1 MSLVYANLDLL
12 ADSLSETTYRIRVVD
27 SPAGQAQS
35 TCAFTSELEAIAAAV
50 AAGLDIER
58 MDAETTRR
66 WGSTLYAA
74 LFHNEVETCLRR
86 SLDAVRREGHNLRIR
101 LNLTDA
107 PALALLPWEL
117 AYSPALGRY
126 LALSNR
132 TPIVRYLALG
142 EAEPRLAVE
151 PPLTL
156 LCVLADP
163 SDLAPRLDV
172 EREWRTIQQAVAPL
186 VEAGTLKVERLAAP
200 TPAGLRSHL
209 RCGDVHVLHFVG
221 HGWFDAVGDQAGLVL
236 EDEAGRATLVNAE
249 TLGVLLEGHRP
260 LRLVFLNACE
270 GARGDDRNA
279 FQGTAHSLVRIGVPV
294 VIAMQAAI
302 DNERATTLAQ
312 EFYRSLTDGY
322 PVEAAITEAR
332 KALFDAHRSP
342 NWATPVVFT
351 RSTGQLLARKAQ
363 EERAAETP
371 AVATPVQR
379 LPFEPEMVTIP
390 AGAFWMGDVDA
401 PEEWLQHEVA
411 LPAFAIGKYPVTNSQ
426 YAIFAQRFP
435 QHRPRGVNWFFTT
448 PPADRFDHPVT
459 GVSWHDAVAYCAWL
473 AQQTGRRYRLPTEA
487 EWEKAARGT
496 DGRTYPWGE
505 APPTPERCNLQNNR
519 TRSVT
524 ASAEGCSPYGVCDLV
539 GNVREWT
546 TTRWGEEAR
555 RATFTYPYRPDEREA
570 PGERANELRIC
581 RGGAYDDPPALLK
594 CSARTIAHSDARLPT
609 VGFRVA
615 CDP

>member
-1 MSLVYANLDLL
+1 MSLAYANFDLL
-12 ADSLSETTYRIRVVD
+12 ADSLSETTYHVRVID

-35 TCAFTSELEAIAAAV
+35 TCVFTPELEEIVAAV
-50 AAGLDIER
+50 TAGLDIER
-58 MDAETTRR
+58 MSAETTKR
-66 WGSTLYAA
+66 WGSVLYAA
-74 LFHNEVETCLRR
+74 LFHGDVEICLRR
-86 SLDAVRREGHNLRIR
+86 SLDAVQREGRNLRIR
-101 LNLTDA
+101 LNLTDV
-107 PALALLPWEL
+107 PTLALLPWEL
-117 AYSPALGRY
+117 AYSPALERH
-126 LALSNR
+126 LALSSR
-132 TPIVRYLALG
+132 SPIVRYLAFG

-151 PPLTL
+151 PPLKL

-163 SDLAPRLDV
+163 SDLTPRLDV
-172 EREWRTIQQAVAPL
+172 EREWRSIQEAVASL
-186 VEAGTLKVERLAAP
+186 VEAGALEVERPAAP
-200 TPAGLRSHL
+200 TLAGLRSYL
-209 RCGDVHVLHFVG
+209 RRSNVHILHFVG

-270 GARGDDRNA
+270 GARSDDRSA
-279 FQGTAHSLVRIGVPV
+279 FQGTAHRLVRVGVPI

-302 DNERATTLAQ
+302 DNERATALAQ

-332 KALFDAHRSP
+332 KALFDAHHP
-342 NWATPVVFT
+342 PDWATPVIFT
-351 RSTGQLLARKAQ
+351 RSADQLLAPKMQ
-363 EERAAETP
+363 ETRTTEAPT
-371 AVATPVQR
+371 VATPAQR
-379 LPFEPEMVTIP
+379 LAFEPEMVTIP

-401 PEEWLQHEVA
+401 PEEWRRHEVV
-411 LPAFAIGKYPVTNSQ
+411 LPAFAISKYPVTNSQ
-426 YAIFAQRFP
+426 YAAFAQRFP
-435 QHRPRGVNWFFTT
+435 QHRPRGANWFFTK
-448 PPADRFDHPVT
+448 PPADRLDHPVT
-459 GVSWHDAVAYCAWL
+459 GVSWHDAVAYCVWL
-473 AQQTGRRYRLPTEA
+473 AQQTGRRYRLPSEA

-505 APPTPERCNLQNNR
+505 APPTSERCNMQSDR
-519 TRSVT
+519 TRPVT

-570 PGERANELRIC
+570 SGERVNELRIC
-581 RGGAYDDPPALLK
+581 RGGAYDDPLALLK
-594 CSARTIAHSDARLPT
+594 CSARTIVHSDARLPT